1 MEHNVAI
8 VHYNTPAL
16 TSALVRS
23 IRKHSP
29 GCSVTVF
36 DNSDRLPFPPTKGVR
51 VIDNTMGQ
59 VIDFDEMLDRYPKK
73 IPPACNWGSEKHI
86 ASVDRLFDVFPDG
99 FVLLDSD
106 VLLKR
111 DITPFFDPSVAWVG
125 AVEYKPKFWFQAVR
139 CYPFILWLN
148 VPMLRKAGIRFFH
161 PGKVYEMGHQGP
173 PYYDTGGSLYED
185 CGNAGLPVRETDIY
199 DYIEHFGGASCA
211 SVPAA
216 ERASLWLK
224 EHRNLY
230 E

>member
-1 MEHNVAI
+1 MNKNVAI
-8 VHYNTPAL
+8 VHYNTPEL
-16 TSALVRS
+16 TEAAIRS
-23 IRKHSP
+23 LWKNTP
-29 GCSVTVF
+29 DAAVTVF
-36 DNSDRLPFPPTKGVR
+36 DNSDRRRFRAIDGVR
-51 VIDNTMGQ
+51 ILDNTTGRL
-59 VIDFDEMLDRYPKK
+59 VDFGAMLGRYPDK
-73 IPPACNWGSEKHI
+73 IPTACNWGSEKHI

-148 VPMLRKAGIRFFH
+148 VPMLRKSGIRFFH
-161 PGKVYEMGHQGP
+161 PGKVYKMSHQGP

-199 DYIEHFGGASCA
+199 DYIEHFGGASYA
-211 SVPAA
+211 NVPAA
-216 ERASLWLK
+216 ERAALWLK